1 MQHGISKKYC
11 RNILLCS
18 VGRMIGPA
26 CLHQVDWCGIGIKYW
41 TGMFKSGGAWGILSC
56 GIGIK
61 YWVVSSV
68 GYMPSLACFSWGRLI
83 CILLAD
89 PSTRM

>member
-1 MQHGISKKYC
+1 
-11 RNILLCS
+11 
-18 VGRMIGPA
+18 V
-26 CLHQVDWCGIGIKYW
+26 IGIKYW

-68 GYMPSLACFSWGRLI
+68 GGICLAWHVLAGFIILIFGWG
-83 CILLAD
+83 
-89 PSTRM
+89 S